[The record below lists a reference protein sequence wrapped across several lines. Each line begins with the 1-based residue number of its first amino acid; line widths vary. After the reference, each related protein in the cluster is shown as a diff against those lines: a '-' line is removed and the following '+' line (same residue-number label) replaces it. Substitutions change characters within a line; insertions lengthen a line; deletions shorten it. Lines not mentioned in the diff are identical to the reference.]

1 MGIKTNGLGF
11 QTTQCFLY
19 GFLEVTADGHH
30 FTHGLHLGGQH
41 RIRFSKLLEV
51 EARDLGNHVID
62 GRLEGSRGLAT
73 GDLILQLIQGVTHRQ
88 LGGHLG
94 DREAG
99 GLGSQRRGTA
109 HPRVHLDHHH
119 ATVVRVDAEL
129 HVGTTGFHANFT
141 QHRQRGVAHD
151 LQLFIGERL
160 RRRHGDGVTG
170 MHAHGVKVLD
180 GTDDDAVVLFVTD
193 HFHLVFFPAQQ
204 GLVDQQ
210 LVGGRQVQTTLAD
223 FLEFFPVIRNTTAGA
238 THGETGADNAG
249 KTQVFQGRAG
259 FFHVMGDSRTRTFQA
274 DGLHG
279 LVEAGAIF
287 RLVDGIFG
295 GANHFHAEL
304 FQHPIVVQVQG
315 TVQCG
320 LATHGGQQR
329 VRALLLDDLGHGL
342 PGNRLD
348 VGRIRHGRVG
358 HDGGRVG
365 VHQNDPEPLFPQRLT
380 RLRTGV
386 VKLTGLADH
395 NRASANNEDAF

>member
-1 MGIKTNGLGF
+1 
-11 QTTQCFLY
+11 
-19 GFLEVTADGHH
+19 
-30 FTHGLHLGGQH
+30 
-41 RIRFSKLLEV
+41 
-51 EARDLGNHVID
+51 
-62 GRLEGSRGLAT
+62 
-73 GDLILQLIQGVTHRQ
+73 
-88 LGGHLG
+88 
-94 DREAG
+94 
-99 GLGSQRRGTA
+99 
-109 HPRVHLDHHH
+109 
-119 ATVVRVDAEL
+119 
-129 HVGTTGFHANFT
+129 
-141 QHRQRGVAHD
+141 
-151 LQLFIGERL
+151 
-160 RRRHGDGVTG
+160 
-170 MHAHGVKVLD
+170 
-180 GTDDDAVVLFVTD
+180 
-193 HFHLVFFPAQQ
+193 
-204 GLVDQQ
+204 
-210 LVGGRQVQTTLAD
+210 
-223 FLEFFPVIRNTTAGA
+223 
-238 THGETGADNAG
+238 
-249 KTQVFQGRAG
+249 
-259 FFHVMGDSRTRTFQA
+259 MGDSRTRTFQA

-358 HDGGRVG
+358 HDGGRIG
-365 VHQNDPEPLFPQRLT
+365 VHQNDPETLFPQRLT